1 MPSFRANGISHWS
14 QLNCVIVLC
23 IVLTCLL
30 RLLLWEKSIW
40 QCGHLYLDVLGPA
53 CLGDESCH
61 VGLMKKVAVQLGGAD
76 LEMHGVHVMGV
87 AEFAECCSFA
97 K

>member
-1 MPSFRANGISHWS
+1 MYLDLLVVF
-14 QLNCVIVLC
+14 VIVSG
-23 IVLTCLL
+23 
-30 RLLLWEKSIW
+30 RW
-40 QCGHLYLDVLGPA
+40 Q
-53 CLGDESCH
+53 LGDESCH